1 MKIQNVGFTGIGSY
15 IPEKVLTNKDIDSL
29 NIGTDAQWTEKN
41 LGIAE
46 RRICK
51 DDEYPS
57 DIGIKA
63 IINAINDA
71 GLLISDVDLLIVS
84 TSSSDRISPSTASI
98 MARKMNL
105 NIPTFDIN
113 AVCNGFVTGVQIATN
128 FIKSGLYKNILL
140 VATEAYS
147 KITNWEDRNSVFFGD
162 GAAAVIISKTN
173 KGWIATD
180 IYGDIDVPQSFTCHH
195 GSKFELSG
203 SGTYTCATTV
213 LPKAVKFAME
223 KYNLNKEDIKW
234 MIPHQPGHKILFKT
248 AEILDFPIEK
258 IIFNM
263 EKYANTASASI
274 PMALDKLYKE
284 GNISNGDVLM
294 LLSVGAGWTYGV
306 SIIKFYK

>member
-63 IINAINDA
+63 IINAINDS
-71 GLLISDVDLLIVS
+71 GLHISDVDLLIVS

>member
-63 IINAINDA
+63 IINAINDS
-71 GLLISDVDLLIVS
+71 GLHISDVDLIIVS

-234 MIPHQPGHKILFKT
+234 IIPHQPGHKILFKT

>member
-213 LPKAVKFAME
+213 LPKAVKFAMK
-223 KYNLNKEDIKW
+223 KYNLNKEDVKW

-258 IIFNM
+258 IVFNM